1 MPLVA
6 SGSAFYT
13 QSAGFME
20 EPDPDEP
27 PDSLFQKVYS
37 AVFFTVLMAVLSGG
51 FCAWL
56 AQSAMAR
63 LDYDLRRA
71 SSGGFEHEDNVFE
84 LFYNCGITD
93 WRAQFG
99 IGAAIGAGCAVIHLV
114 RKNRKSG
121 K

>member
-1 MPLVA
+1 MPPVA
-6 SGSAFYT
+6 GGSAFYV
-13 QSAGFME
+13 QPARFME

-27 PDSLFQKVYS
+27 PDSLFDKVYA
-37 AVFFTVLMAVLSGG
+37 AVFFTVLVAVLSGG
-51 FCAWL
+51 LCAWL

-63 LDYDLRRA
+63 LNYDLNRA
-71 SSGGFEHEDNVFE
+71 SSGGFQHKSRVFE

-99 IGAAIGAGCAVIHLV
+99 IGAGCAVIHLM